1 MKSRSF
7 RYIRPAS
14 LAHAY
19 QILTEADGEAVPIA
33 GGQSLLAG
41 LNMRLSAPK
50 LLVDIGDLRELMDH
64 SHVGGVVRLGALT
77 RHGDLLRSE
86 LVRKHLPLLTHAA
99 PHIGHIAIRNRGTL
113 GGSLAYADPAAE
125 LPACA
130 VALGA
135 TLVLGSS
142 AGEREVK
149 AEDFFKGLFET
160 DLRPGELIVA
170 VKFPVAHNGT
180 AAGFAELSRRHGDF
194 AMVGLAAIAD
204 MQRDRIDSARLV
216 YFGCVDR
223 AKVAHAV
230 SAAVVGLRPSLAVS
244 AALDAAISQDLAP
257 DDTPGHARRYQD
269 SPRQGADPPRACR
282 PGREGCRM
290 STTDLSG
297 HDDIEVDAT
306 LNGKPLR
313 RRVKA
318 RQHLADFLRQELE
331 LTGTHLGCEHGICG
345 ACTVL
350 IDGRTARGC
359 LTLAAQISGKS
370 VETIEGLTENGVLA
384 DLQKE
389 FIERNAAQCGFCSS
403 GMLLTAHELLLSGE
417 HLSRADIR
425 EAMSGNMCRC
435 TGYHAIIDAVE
446 AVMTTRGRR

>member
-1 MKSRSF
+1 
-7 RYIRPAS
+7 
-14 LAHAY
+14 
-19 QILTEADGEAVPIA
+19 
-33 GGQSLLAG
+33 
-41 LNMRLSAPK
+41 
-50 LLVDIGDLRELMDH
+50 
-64 SHVGGVVRLGALT
+64 
-77 RHGDLLRSE
+77 
-86 LVRKHLPLLTHAA
+86 
-99 PHIGHIAIRNRGTL
+99 
-113 GGSLAYADPAAE
+113 
-125 LPACA
+125 
-130 VALGA
+130 
-135 TLVLGSS
+135 
-142 AGEREVK
+142 
-149 AEDFFKGLFET
+149 
-160 DLRPGELIVA
+160 
-170 VKFPVAHNGT
+170 
-180 AAGFAELSRRHGDF
+180 
-194 AMVGLAAIAD
+194 
-204 MQRDRIDSARLV
+204 
-216 YFGCVDR
+216 
-223 AKVAHAV
+223 
-230 SAAVVGLRPSLAVS
+230 
-244 AALDAAISQDLAP
+244 
-257 DDTPGHARRYQD
+257 
-269 SPRQGADPPRACR
+269 
-282 PGREGCRM
+282 M

-297 HDDIEVDAT
+297 HEDIEVAAT

-370 VETIEGLTENGVLA
+370 VETIEGLTENGMLA

-417 HLSRADIR
+417 TLSRADIR